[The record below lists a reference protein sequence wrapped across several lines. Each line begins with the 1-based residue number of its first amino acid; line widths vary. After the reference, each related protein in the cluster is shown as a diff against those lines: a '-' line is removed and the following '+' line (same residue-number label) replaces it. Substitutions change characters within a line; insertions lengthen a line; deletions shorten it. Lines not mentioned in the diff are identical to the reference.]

1 MTMDPFR
8 TKQPFAPTDELLEL
22 LKRWPSPVLSN
33 DKKAPSG
40 KTNALNKTLPLQK
53 TAAAEVDE
61 EAQLEIKPLTA
72 DDIEQIRQAAFDEGF
87 GQGKEEGF
95 SKGYE
100 EGREQG
106 TADGLAHG
114 QAEGKKLGLEQA
126 AEEIEQKKLE
136 LATLLDQLQQPLLQV
151 DQQVEQQLLQL
162 CLAMAEAVIAVECKT
177 NSQVILK
184 TLSDATSVLPLQT
197 EHILIKLHPDDIAI
211 VEQHFSAE
219 QLAER
224 HWQLRSDP
232 AIERGGCLLETPLSS
247 MDRSIK
253 HRLQS
258 SLEHFL
264 HSPD

>member
-22 LKRWPSPVLSN
+22 LKRWPSPELSS
-33 DKKAPSG
+33 DRKAPAG
-40 KTNALNKTLPLQK
+40 KTNALNKTLPTKKVASVAL
-53 TAAAEVDE
+53 EE
-61 EAQLEIKPLTA
+61 EAELEIKPLTA

-87 GQGKEEGF
+87 AQGKEEGF

-106 TADGLAHG
+106 SADGLTQG

-126 AEEIEQKKLE
+126 SEEIEQKKQE
-136 LATLLDQLQQPLLQV
+136 LAALLDQLQQPLLQI
-151 DQQVEQQLLQL
+151 DQQVEQQLVQL
-162 CLAMAEAVIAVECKT
+162 CLAMAEAVIAVEVKT
-177 NSQVILK
+177 NPQVILK
-184 TLSDATSVLPLQT
+184 TLSDATSVLPMQT
-197 EHILIKLHPDDIAI
+197 EHILIKLHPDDLAL

-232 AIERGGCLLETPLSS
+232 AIERGGCWLETSLSS
-247 MDRSIK
+247 MDRTIK

>member
-22 LKRWPSPVLSN
+22 LKRWPSPELSA
-33 DKKAPSG
+33 DKKPLAG

-53 TAAAEVDE
+53 VAVKVEEEDE
-61 EAQLEIKPLTA
+61 LDIKPLTA
-72 DDIEQIRQAAFDEGF
+72 DDIEQIRQAAFEEGF

-114 QAEGKKLGLEQA
+114 QAEGKKQGLEQGT
-126 AEEIEQKKLE
+126 EQIEQKKLE
-136 LATLLDQLQQPLLQV
+136 LIALLDQLQQPLLQV

-177 NSQVILK
+177 NPQVILK
-184 TLSDATSVLPLQT
+184 TLSDATAVLPLRT
-197 EHILIKLHPDDIAI
+197 EHILIKLHPDDVAI
-211 VEQHFSAE
+211 IEQHFSAE

-224 HWQLRSDP
+224 NWQLRSDP
-232 AIERGGCLLETPLSS
+232 AIEQGGCLLETPLSS

>member
-1 MTMDPFR
+1 MTMDPFKI
-8 TKQPFAPTDELLEL
+8 KQPFAPTDELLEL
-22 LKRWPSPVLSN
+22 LKRWPSPELTS
-33 DKKAPSG
+33 DKKAPVG
-40 KTNALNKTLPLQK
+40 KTNALNKTLPTQK
-53 TAAAEVDE
+53 VAAVAVE
-61 EAQLEIKPLTA
+61 EETELDIKPLTA

-87 GQGKEEGF
+87 AQGKEEGF

-106 TADGLAHG
+106 TADGLTHG

-126 AEEIEQKKLE
+126 TEEIEQKKQE
-136 LATLLDQLQQPLLQV
+136 LAALLDQMQQPLLQI
-151 DQQVEQQLLQL
+151 DQQVEQQLVQL
-162 CLAMAEAVIAVECKT
+162 CLAMAEAVIAVEVKT
-177 NSQVILK
+177 NPQVILK
-184 TLSDATSVLPLQT
+184 TLSDATAVLPLQT
-197 EHILIKLHPDDIAI
+197 EHILIKLHPDDIAV

-219 QLAER
+219 QLTER

-247 MDRSIK
+247 MDRTIK

>member
-22 LKRWPSPVLSN
+22 LKRWPSPELSS
-33 DKKAPSG
+33 DRKAPAG
-40 KTNALNKTLPLQK
+40 KTNALNKTLPTKKVASVAL
-53 TAAAEVDE
+53 EE
-61 EAQLEIKPLTA
+61 EAELEIKPLTA

-87 GQGKEEGF
+87 AQGKEEGF

-106 TADGLAHG
+106 SADGLTQG
-114 QAEGKKLGLEQA
+114 QVEGKKLGLEQA
-126 AEEIEQKKLE
+126 SEEIEQKKQE
-136 LATLLDQLQQPLLQV
+136 LAALLDQLQQPLLQI
-151 DQQVEQQLLQL
+151 DQQVEQQLVQL
-162 CLAMAEAVIAVECKT
+162 CLAMAEAVIAVEVKT
-177 NSQVILK
+177 NPQVILK
-184 TLSDATSVLPLQT
+184 TLSDATSVLPMQT
-197 EHILIKLHPDDIAI
+197 EHILIKLHPDDLAL

-232 AIERGGCLLETPLSS
+232 AIERGGCLLETSLSS
-247 MDRSIK
+247 MDRTIK

>member
-22 LKRWPSPVLSN
+22 LKRWPSPELSS
-33 DKKAPSG
+33 DRKVPAG
-40 KTNALNKTLPLQK
+40 KTNALNKTLPTHK
-53 TAAAEVDE
+53 VASAAVEE
-61 EAQLEIKPLTA
+61 EAELEIKPLTA

-87 GQGKEEGF
+87 AQGKEEGF

-106 TADGLAHG
+106 SADGLTQG

-126 AEEIEQKKLE
+126 SEEIEQKKQE
-136 LATLLDQLQQPLLQV
+136 LAALLDQLQQPLLQI
-151 DQQVEQQLLQL
+151 DQQVEQQLVQL
-162 CLAMAEAVIAVECKT
+162 CLAMAEAVIAVEVKT
-177 NSQVILK
+177 NPQVILK
-184 TLSDATSVLPLQT
+184 TLSDATSVLPMQT
-197 EHILIKLHPDDIAI
+197 EHILIKLHPDDLAL
-211 VEQHFSAE
+211 VEQHFSVE

-232 AIERGGCLLETPLSS
+232 AIERGGCLLETTLSS
-247 MDRSIK
+247 MDRTIK

>member
-22 LKRWPSPVLSN
+22 LKRWPSPELDAEKKLS
-33 DKKAPSG
+33 SG

-53 TAAAEVDE
+53 AAITQVEQEAE
-61 EAQLEIKPLTA
+61 LEIKPLTA

-87 GQGKEEGF
+87 AQGKEEGF
-95 SKGYE
+95 SKGYA

-114 QAEGKKLGLEQA
+114 QAEGKKQGLEQA
-126 AEEIEQKKLE
+126 AGEIEQQKQE
-136 LATLLDQLQQPLLQV
+136 LSRLLDQLQQPLMQV

-177 NSQVILK
+177 NPQVILK
-184 TLSDATSVLPLQT
+184 TLSDATAILPLQT
-197 EHILIKLHPDDIAI
+197 EHILIKLHPEDIAI

>member
-22 LKRWPSPVLSN
+22 LKRWPSPELSS
-33 DKKAPSG
+33 DRKAPAG
-40 KTNALNKTLPLQK
+40 KTNALNKTLPTKKVASIAL
-53 TAAAEVDE
+53 E
-61 EAQLEIKPLTA
+61 EETELEIKPLTA

-87 GQGKEEGF
+87 AQGKEEGF

-106 TADGLAHG
+106 SADGLTQG

-126 AEEIEQKKLE
+126 SEEIEQKKQE
-136 LATLLDQLQQPLLQV
+136 LAALLDQLQHPLLQI
-151 DQQVEQQLLQL
+151 DQQVEQQLVQL
-162 CLAMAEAVIAVECKT
+162 CLAMAEAVIAVEVKT
-177 NSQVILK
+177 NPQVILK
-184 TLSDATSVLPLQT
+184 TLSDATSVLPMQT
-197 EHILIKLHPDDIAI
+197 EHILIKLHPDDLAL
-211 VEQHFSAE
+211 VEQHFSGE

-232 AIERGGCLLETPLSS
+232 AIERGGCLLETSLSS
-247 MDRSIK
+247 MDRTIK

>member
-22 LKRWPSPVLSN
+22 LKRWPSPVLNS
-33 DKKAPSG
+33 DKKEPVG
-40 KTNALNKTLPLQK
+40 KTNALNKTLPSQK
-53 TAAAEVDE
+53 VVQQVDTEAE
-61 EAQLEIKPLTA
+61 LEIKPLTA
-72 DDIEQIRQAAFDEGF
+72 EDIEQIRQAAFDEGF
-87 GQGKEEGF
+87 AQGKEEGF

-106 TADGLAHG
+106 AADGLTQG

-136 LATLLDQLQQPLLQV
+136 LSAMLDQLQQPLLQI
-151 DQQVEQQLLQL
+151 DQQVEHQLLQL
-162 CLAMAEAVIAVECKT
+162 CLAMAEAVIAVEVKT
-177 NSQVILK
+177 NPAVILK
-184 TLSDATSVLPLQT
+184 TLADATAVLPLQT
-197 EHILIKLHPDDIAI
+197 EHILIKLHPDDIAV
-211 VEQHFSAE
+211 VEQHFTTE

-224 HWQLRSDP
+224 HWQLRSEP
-232 AIERGGCLLETPLSS
+232 SIERGGCLLETPLSS
-247 MDRSIK
+247 MDRTIK

-264 HSPD
+264 HSSD

>member
-8 TKQPFAPTDELLEL
+8 TKRPFAPTDELLEL
-22 LKRWPSPVLSN
+22 LKRWPSPALES
-33 DKKAPSG
+33 DRKPPAG
-40 KTNALNKTLPLQK
+40 KTNALNKVLPSQK
-53 TAAAEVDE
+53 VTPRVVEEQTEV
-61 EAQLEIKPLTA
+61 EIKPLTA
-72 DDIEQIRQAAFDEGF
+72 EDIEQIRQAAFDEGF
-87 GQGKEEGF
+87 AQGKEEGF

-114 QAEGKKLGLEQA
+114 QAEGKKQGLEQA
-126 AEEIEQKKLE
+126 SEEIEQKKQQ
-136 LATLLDQLQQPLLQV
+136 LAALLDQLQQPLLQV

-177 NSQVILK
+177 NPQVILK

-197 EHILIKLHPDDIAI
+197 EHILINLHPEDMAV
-211 VEQHFSAE
+211 VEQHFSPE

-232 AIERGGCLLETPLSS
+232 TVEQGGCLLETPLSS

-253 HRLQS
+253 HRVQS

-264 HSPD
+264 HSPE

>member
-22 LKRWPSPVLSN
+22 LKRWPSPELTS
-33 DKKAPSG
+33 DKKAPVG
-40 KTNALNKTLPLQK
+40 KTNALNKTLPTQK
-53 TAAAEVDE
+53 VSAVAVE
-61 EAQLEIKPLTA
+61 EDTELDIKPLTA

-87 GQGKEEGF
+87 AQGKEEGF

-106 TADGLAHG
+106 SADGLTQG

-126 AEEIEQKKLE
+126 TEEIEQKKQE
-136 LATLLDQLQQPLLQV
+136 LAALLDQLQQPLLQI

-162 CLAMAEAVIAVECKT
+162 CLAMAEAVIAVEVKT
-177 NSQVILK
+177 NPQVILK
-184 TLSDATSVLPLQT
+184 TLSDATAVLPLQT
-197 EHILIKLHPDDIAI
+197 KHILIKLHPDDIA
-211 VEQHFSAE
+211 VLEKHFSAE

>member
-22 LKRWPSPVLSN
+22 LKRWPSPELSS
-33 DKKAPSG
+33 DRKAPAG
-40 KTNALNKTLPLQK
+40 KTNALNKTLPTKKVASVAL
-53 TAAAEVDE
+53 EE
-61 EAQLEIKPLTA
+61 EAELEIKPLTA

-87 GQGKEEGF
+87 AQGKEEGF

-106 TADGLAHG
+106 SADGLTQG

-126 AEEIEQKKLE
+126 SEEIEQKKQE
-136 LATLLDQLQQPLLQV
+136 LAALLDQLQQPLLQI
-151 DQQVEQQLLQL
+151 DQQVEQQLVQL
-162 CLAMAEAVIAVECKT
+162 CLAMAEAVIAVEVKT
-177 NSQVILK
+177 NPQVILK
-184 TLSDATSVLPLQT
+184 TLSDATSVLPMQT
-197 EHILIKLHPDDIAI
+197 EHILIKLHPDDLAL

-232 AIERGGCLLETPLSS
+232 AIERGGCLLETSLSS
-247 MDRSIK
+247 MDRTIK

>member
-8 TKQPFAPTDELLEL
+8 TKQPFAPTEELLEL
-22 LKRWPSPVLSN
+22 LKRWPSPQLSS
-33 DKKAPSG
+33 DKKEPAN
-40 KTNALNKTLPLQK
+40 KTNALYKTLPSK
-53 TAAAEVDE
+53 KPAVEVE
-61 EAQLEIKPLTA
+61 EEPLLEIKPLTA

-87 GQGKEEGF
+87 AHGKEEGF

-106 TADGLAHG
+106 SADGLNQG

-126 AEEIEQKKLE
+126 SEEIEQKKQQLS
-136 LATLLDQLQQPLLQV
+136 ALLDQLQQPLLQI

-162 CLAMAEAVIAVECKT
+162 CLAMAEAVIAVEAKT
-177 NSQVILK
+177 NPAVILK
-184 TLSDATSVLPLQT
+184 TLSDATAVLPLQT
-197 EHILIKLHPDDIAI
+197 EHILIKLHPDDLI
-211 VEQHFSAE
+211 VIEQHFSAE

-232 AIERGGCLLETPLSS
+232 AIEQGGCLLETPMSS

-253 HRLQS
+253 NRLQS

>member
-22 LKRWPSPVLSN
+22 LKRWPSPQLDP
-33 DKKAPSG
+33 DKKAPLG
-40 KTNALNKTLPLQK
+40 KTNALNKTLPSQK
-53 TAAAEVDE
+53 VATVAVE
-61 EAQLEIKPLTA
+61 EQGELDIKPLTA
-72 DDIEQIRQAAFDEGF
+72 DDIEQIRQAAYDEGF
-87 GQGKEEGF
+87 AQGKEEGF

-126 AEEIEQKKLE
+126 SEEIEQKKRE
-136 LATLLDQLQQPLLQV
+136 LAALLDQLQQPLLQV

-177 NSQVILK
+177 NPQVILK
-184 TLSDATSVLPLQT
+184 TLSDATSILPLQT
-197 EHILIKLHPDDIAI
+197 EHILIKLHPDDLAV
-211 VEQHFSAE
+211 VEQHFSPE

-232 AIERGGCLLETPLSS
+232 AVEQGGCLLETPLSS

-253 HRLQS
+253 HRVQS

-264 HSPD
+264 HSPE

>member
-1 MTMDPFR
+1 MAMDPFR

-22 LKRWPSPVLSN
+22 LKRWPSPQLDA
-33 DKKAPSG
+33 DKKVPVG
-40 KTNALNKTLPLQK
+40 KTNALNKTLPLTK
-53 TAAAEVDE
+53 TVSVEMDDEAALEV
-61 EAQLEIKPLTA
+61 KPLTA
-72 DDIEQIRQAAFDEGF
+72 EDIEQIRQAAFDEGF
-87 GQGKEEGF
+87 AQGKEEGF

-106 TADGLAHG
+106 TADGLAQG
-114 QAEGKKLGLEQA
+114 QAEGKKIGLEQA
-126 AEEIEQKKLE
+126 SDEIEQKKQE
-136 LATLLDQLQQPLLQV
+136 LARLLDQLQQPLLQI

-177 NSQVILK
+177 NPQVILK
-184 TLSDATSVLPLQT
+184 TLSDATAVLPLQT
-197 EHILIKLHPDDIAI
+197 EHILIRLHPDDMAI

-224 HWQLRSDP
+224 HWQLRADP
-232 AIERGGCLLETPLSS
+232 AVEPGGCLLETPLSS

>member
-22 LKRWPSPVLSN
+22 LKRWPSPVLSS
-33 DKKAPSG
+33 DKKAPPG

-72 DDIEQIRQAAFDEGF
+72 DDIEQIRQAAFEEGF

-106 TADGLAHG
+106 NADGIAHG

-126 AEEIEQKKLE
+126 AAEIEQKKLE

-151 DQQVEQQLLQL
+151 DQQVE
-162 CLAMAEAVIAVECKT
+162 
-177 NSQVILK
+177 
-184 TLSDATSVLPLQT
+184 
-197 EHILIKLHPDDIAI
+197 
-211 VEQHFSAE
+211 
-219 QLAER
+219 
-224 HWQLRSDP
+224 
-232 AIERGGCLLETPLSS
+232 
-247 MDRSIK
+247 
-253 HRLQS
+253 
-258 SLEHFL
+258 
-264 HSPD
+264 

>member
-1 MTMDPFR
+1 MTTDPFR
-8 TKQPFAPTDELLEL
+8 AKQPFAPTDELLEL
-22 LKRWPSPVLSN
+22 LKRWPSPELTST
-33 DKKAPSG
+33 KKVAAG

-53 TAAAEVDE
+53 AVAEVE
-61 EAQLEIKPLTA
+61 PQTELEIKPLTA

-87 GQGKEEGF
+87 AQGKEEGF

-114 QAEGKKLGLEQA
+114 QAEGKKQGLEQA
-126 AEEIEQKKLE
+126 SALIEQQTQA
-136 LATLLDQLQQPLLQV
+136 LASLMDQLQQPLMQV

-177 NSQVILK
+177 NPNVILK
-184 TLSDATSVLPLQT
+184 TLSEAISALPLQT
-197 EHILIKLHPDDIAI
+197 EQVLIKLHPDDLAVI
-211 VEQHFSAE
+211 EQHFSAE
-219 QLAER
+219 QIAER

-264 HSPD
+264 HSAD

>member
-22 LKRWPSPVLSN
+22 LKRWPTPQLEA
-33 DKKAPSG
+33 DKKAPPG
-40 KTNALNKTLPLQK
+40 KTNALNKTMPFTKAASVAMEEVPL
-53 TAAAEVDE
+53 EV
-61 EAQLEIKPLTA
+61 KPLTA
-72 DDIEQIRQAAFDEGF
+72 EDIEQIRQAAFEEGF
-87 GQGKEEGF
+87 AQGKEEGF

-114 QAEGKKLGLEQA
+114 QAEGKKLGLEQGR
-126 AEEIEQKKLE
+126 EEIEQKKLE
-136 LATLLDQLQQPLLQV
+136 LAALLDQLQQPLAQV

-177 NSQVILK
+177 NPQVILK
-184 TLSDATSVLPLQT
+184 TLSDATAVLPLQT
-197 EHILIKLHPDDIAI
+197 EHVLLKLHPEDIAVI
-211 VEQHFSAE
+211 EQHFSAE
-219 QLAER
+219 QLTER
-224 HWQLRSDP
+224 HWQLRADP
-232 AIERGGCLLETPLSS
+232 AVERGGCLLETPLSS

-253 HRLQS
+253 HRVQS

>member
-22 LKRWPSPVLSN
+22 LKRWPSPELDAEKKLS
-33 DKKAPSG
+33 SG

-53 TAAAEVDE
+53 AAITQVEQEAE
-61 EAQLEIKPLTA
+61 LEIKPLTA

-87 GQGKEEGF
+87 AQGKEEGF
-95 SKGYE
+95 SKGYA

-106 TADGLAHG
+106 TADGLAYG
-114 QAEGKKLGLEQA
+114 QAEGKKQGLEQA
-126 AEEIEQKKLE
+126 AGEIEQQKQE
-136 LATLLDQLQQPLLQV
+136 LSRLLDQLQQPLLQV

-177 NSQVILK
+177 NPQVILK
-184 TLSDATSVLPLQT
+184 TLSDATAILPLQT
-197 EHILIKLHPDDIAI
+197 EHILIKLHPEDIAI

>member
-22 LKRWPSPVLSN
+22 LKRWPSPQLDA
-33 DKKAPSG
+33 DKKAPAG
-40 KTNALNKTLPLQK
+40 KTNALNKTLPL
-53 TAAAEVDE
+53 TRAASVAAEDE
-61 EAQLEIKPLTA
+61 APLEVKPLTA
-72 DDIEQIRQAAFDEGF
+72 EDIEQIRQAAFEEGF
-87 GQGKEEGF
+87 AQGKEEGF

-114 QAEGKKLGLEQA
+114 QAEGKKQGLEQA
-126 AEEIEQKKLE
+126 TEEIEQKKQE
-136 LATLLDQLQQPLLQV
+136 LAVLLDQLQQPLLQL

-177 NSQVILK
+177 NPQVILK
-184 TLSDATSVLPLQT
+184 TLSDATAVLPLQT
-197 EHILIKLHPDDIAI
+197 EHIQIKLHPDDIAVI
-211 VEQHFSAE
+211 EQHFSAE

-224 HWQLRSDP
+224 HWQLRADP
-232 AIERGGCLLETPLSS
+232 AVERGGCLLETPLSS

-253 HRLQS
+253 HRVQS

-264 HSPD
+264 HSPE

>member
-22 LKRWPSPVLSN
+22 LKRWPTPQLES
-33 DKKAPSG
+33 DKKAPVG
-40 KTNALNKTLPLQK
+40 KTNALNKTLPSHQ
-53 TAAAEVDE
+53 AAAVEIEE

-87 GQGKEEGF
+87 AQGKEEGF

-126 AEEIEQKKLE
+126 TEEIEQKKLE

-162 CLAMAEAVIAVECKT
+162 CLAMAEAVIAGSMGNTQGVKANPNPAKN
-177 NSQVILK
+177 NSNN
-184 TLSDATSVLPLQT
+184 A
-197 EHILIKLHPDDIAI
+197 
-211 VEQHFSAE
+211 
-219 QLAER
+219 
-224 HWQLRSDP
+224 
-232 AIERGGCLLETPLSS
+232 TPLCWVNPKIS
-247 MDRSIK
+247 
-253 HRLQS
+253 
-258 SLEHFL
+258 
-264 HSPD
+264 

>member
-1 MTMDPFR
+1 MAMDPFR

-22 LKRWPSPVLSN
+22 LKRWPSPELDA
-33 DKKAPSG
+33 DKKTQSG
-40 KTNALNKTLPLQK
+40 KTNALNKTLPPQK
-53 TAAAEVDE
+53 TVARVEQEAE
-61 EAQLEIKPLTA
+61 LEIKPLTA

-87 GQGKEEGF
+87 AQGKEEGF

-126 AEEIEQKKLE
+126 TDEIEQKKQE
-136 LATLLDQLQQPLLQV
+136 LAKLLDQLQQPLLQV

-177 NSQVILK
+177 NPQVILK
-184 TLSDATSVLPLQT
+184 TLSDATAVLPLQT
-197 EHILIKLHPDDIAI
+197 EHILIKLHPDDITVI
-211 VEQHFSAE
+211 EQYFSAE
-219 QLAER
+219 QMAER

-232 AIERGGCLLETPLSS
+232 AVERGGCLLETPLSS
-247 MDRSIK
+247 MDRSMK

-264 HSPD
+264 HSPE